1 MNMHTHTRTYIHM
14 HTHTRT
20 HIHMHT
26 HTRAHIHVHMG
37 MCAHTQARAL
47 LLARLE
53 RLESVEPVGW
63 APLELGIWQAS
74 CP

>member
-1 MNMHTHTRTYIHM
+1 MHM
-14 HTHTRT
+14 HM
-20 HIHMHT
+20 HMHM
-26 HTRAHIHVHMG
+26 HMG
-37 MCAHTQARAL
+37 MDMDMDMGLCAHTQARAL